1 MIILVIF
8 TLVAIIIS
16 IILGI
21 VAMNNINNCKNEEEK
36 KVVKAKW
43 QLICGLVGGSIIL
56 LIVAISFIVLI

>member
-56 LIVAISFIVLI
+56 LIIAVSFIVLI

>member
-1 MIILVIF
+1 MIILIIF

-16 IILGI
+16 ITLGI
-21 VAMNNINNCKNEEEK
+21 VAINSINNCKNEEEK

-56 LIVAISFIVLI
+56 FIIAISFVILI